1 MVARQGFGLVLA
13 EDVHEFLVFSGDIT
27 QVWAFYAGF
36 YAGVGCL
43 TGEHLRFE

>member
-13 EDVHEFLVFSGDIT
+13 KDVREFLVFSGDIT
-27 QVWAFYAGF
+27 QVWAFYAG
-36 YAGVGCL
+36 VGCL